1 MLEREVAIVLKKTL
15 SSFLETNQICT
26 MNVEKQ
32 RKIVTY
38 SVDFSLSGCVTVVEL
53 RGFVV
58 PVNYLGVDPVFWRK
72 GRLGSEA
79 QMRRDPPW

>member
-38 SVDFSLSGCVTVVEL
+38 PDSVDFSLSGCVTVVEL
-53 RGFVV
+53 MSSWA
-58 PVNYLGVDPVFWRK
+58 VFWVRFRCA
-72 GRLGSEA
+72 GELFECRSCVLNH
-79 QMRRDPPW
+79 QT